1 MPLQDY
7 QLNLVKNE
15 LRNPMY
21 LGKTLEEAY
30 SLLHDPVVTEVRK
43 EIPKRLSV
51 SDALSV
57 LSEETCVKLA
67 SNPNITDLRDKII
80 SQDVAGVMLWV
91 SIFLKAKIITQQEV
105 AQLSQVLNGKEEV
118 VTQVVSNPRIGTA
131 FLKVPSMPN
140 LIEMEDFTIA
150 YNAVYGG

>member
-1 MPLQDY
+1 MALQEY

-15 LRNPMY
+15 LSNPMY
-21 LGKTLEEAY
+21 IGKTLEEAY
-30 SLLHDPVVTEVRK
+30 SLLHDPITTEVRK

-80 SQDVAGVMLWV
+80 SQDVAGVMLWA
-91 SIFLKAKIITQQEV
+91 SIFLKAKIITQQEA